1 MGVTVIAG
9 GYNSSWETEGGD
21 CGSEMESTSCSGE
34 EGAIVGKMI
43 AVGSNVPKNC
53 GVAGVIATSSLLKVV
68 IGISS
73 AREMSQERII
83 VCRSGI

>member
-9 GYNSSWETEGGD
+9 GHNGSWETKSGD
-21 CGSEMESTSCSGE
+21 CGLEMGSTSCDGE

-43 AVGSNVPKNC
+43 AVGSNVPENC

-68 IGISS
+68 MGISLAKETS
-73 AREMSQERII
+73 RERII
-83 VCRSGI
+83 VCCSGM